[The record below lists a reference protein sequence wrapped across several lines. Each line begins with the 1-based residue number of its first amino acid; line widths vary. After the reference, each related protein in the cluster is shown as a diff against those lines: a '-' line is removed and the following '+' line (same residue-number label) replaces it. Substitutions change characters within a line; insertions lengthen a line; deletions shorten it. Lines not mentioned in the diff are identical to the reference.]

1 MSKVVDERVV
11 VLNFDNKKFEKG
23 TKQTMKSLKKLKKEM
38 QFEEVSDSIN
48 EAYDN
53 TDPSKVIKGIEKVQK
68 KFTAM
73 EVATITAINRIT
85 NKALD
90 SVERLTKSLSIDNWI
105 AGWRAYEDEVKSV
118 GTLLGQ
124 GYNESVVNEQLALLS
139 KYSEATSYNYA
150 DMASNISKF
159 TAAGV
164 KLEDATQ
171 AIMGIANW
179 AALSG
184 QNAQKAS
191 IAMYQLSQAIGAGTV
206 KLQDWKSIQNVSM
219 DTQEFRQ
226 HVLDTAVAMGTLK
239 KNADGTYKTLSG
251 KAFNIKQFTTQLSE
265 GWFTSDVLVATL
277 QDYSGA
283 IQDIFDL
290 QDKLGGSTAKAVS
303 AYQKEINNFKKGVDE
318 FGNAVHKSEEEI
330 AQMEFALKAFQSA
343 QEARTFTDAINATKD
358 AVTSGWRE
366 TFKAIFGEY
375 NEAKT
380 TWTQLADD
388 LWNIFAVGGE
398 SRNKLLKAWGGKSL
412 VANADAAKEELS
424 DLANRLR
431 LNGTAASKEDWQAF
445 NTAVGGTEELKKAFI
460 EAGKAAGTL
469 YEDEE
474 HVIHAVD
481 GSVVSLEKFDE
492 SLESGW
498 LNMSALDQA
507 AASLIDKETG
517 LFNNPLGGRA
527 DLFGVNYDENK
538 EVIYETSGALTNL
551 MGVLTALRNTV
562 SKAWNDTFG
571 ITAEK
576 LKKVTKG
583 IRDFARR
590 LHSLID
596 GEDENGNGYFNR
608 LYNIMRGIFSVGKIV
623 VKMFNGLMIALK
635 PITSLFTKGGNSAIN
650 IIEKLANKVTEFADT
665 TDIFEKAGQKVAVFT
680 QKVADV
686 LVKVFK
692 KVSEWVQAA
701 LPMIEKVIHILWSG
715 IKAVFNVLGIIV
727 QRVYEFI
734 KSTVIAIKNSEL
746 FQKAIHKIADVI
758 KKAYEKTKDI
768 FAKFK
773 NWVTTVNK
781 TKFAET
787 IKKMCK
793 SIGDAFTKMFHK
805 IKGAR
810 NESEESDGTLT
821 FLDKLKQKLQVLEPL
836 MNGLKNLWTGIKNL
850 FGPLIRLVGAVLT
863 ALGDFLTSLGERI
876 DGFVKG
882 KNGLISFGEL
892 LRTLFKVGIAT
903 ILTTWVTHII
913 KSITKLVDALSMF
926 MTGMKGHSI
935 LERVALAIKQFA
947 MAMLMFT
954 AAIVI
959 LSKIDSSQV
968 SRAMTS
974 IATVLAL
981 YVAFLMSIKK
991 LFADTERKTNGFSL
1005 FKKGEGLYSNKGG
1018 SSKGPAES
1026 IMAIG
1031 TLLLSMSAGIF
1042 IISVATKKLADIKE
1056 DKMSQALTILVTIM
1070 GMLSVFLQQMKSFVK
1085 DKNMKVAMPGFMAF
1099 IGLSLLIK
1107 SLAKVMVQLSDLSGA
1122 QLIKGSVIIMTLCT
1136 GLAMVLKALAKVSG
1150 SISNSTSKTSM
1161 GGITKKKSGSL
1172 TMLIG
1177 VLLSLTTLFKR
1188 LGNIMKE
1195 MSSISTGSFV
1205 KGAAALGAMALSL
1218 VLVLHSITKLDKQEA
1233 KNAKKV
1239 IGVLLSM
1246 TLIFTVMSWL
1256 LKDLAG
1262 IEAQQFKQAMISLSI
1277 IMGFV
1282 LAIIATMKVIDLFNK
1297 SKVVDEKVD
1306 VNKKTVTKFKGI
1318 FGALLGLAAVVLAT
1332 TLLISKITDKIQNGK
1347 QLAAAI
1353 AVLVSVVS
1361 IVGILIAGAVL
1372 ITKQDSNAH
1381 IGADRFKKLNKI
1393 INSITVLLLAVVL
1406 CINVLN
1412 SAMNKPGNTG
1422 KVLSSVLL
1430 VLSTLGLL
1438 FVSIR
1443 LLINKTKTMS
1453 EEKISRMERLMGS
1466 IRNLMLSMAVVIAAI
1481 TLATY
1486 GKSVLASFGILAL
1499 SMITVFTSIWA
1510 VNKLA
1515 KGLDTT
1521 KINAISVLLLSIA
1534 GAVRIMAL
1542 MTKQLNKINSKG
1554 IKNLVII
1561 SAVLAAFV
1569 AIASV
1574 LSATGLGAGILMVS
1588 AAILVFA
1595 AAVWLVI
1602 DALEK
1607 LVNIAYRLMN
1617 SEFDSETIASKL
1629 MAIAAGVTKAGTAI
1643 GLAISGLLVGMLEG
1657 LWLNI
1662 TGFVDNVMTYLSGL
1676 TGKLGKIFA
1685 ELIGGIFQG
1694 LAETDAMGSLV
1705 DMFLD
1710 MIDVLL
1716 ERLPE
1721 ITEKL
1726 ITTGLELIDILI
1738 KRVPEIAAKLS
1749 MLAFEIVINFLDS
1762 LAKQLQ
1768 ENKTRLVDAIHNL
1781 FTAVKDFFLE
1791 LFGIKKNGESTEFGK
1806 WGMGVVSGF
1815 LTGVKEFPSKVGKFF
1830 ENMWNGI
1837 SSWWDNNVVK
1847 PFLNFG
1853 RNIIDGLWN
1862 GLKEGWNK
1870 ITGFFNDLG
1879 NNIKTGWENF
1889 WGIHSPSRVFKQF
1902 GNYMT
1907 EGLAIGLEE
1916 DTHVIQ
1922 AVKELG
1928 ENVTDEF
1935 NNSDINA
1942 LMAAQLDNLD
1952 LDDDSLVI
1960 RPVMDLSNIQN
1971 GASEIDD
1978 IMRSFNG
1985 YSINGMGNFAS
1996 GVASSMS
2003 KGNDNVNRTAGTVN
2017 NTTNNDSQ
2025 YITINVNGTNAQ
2037 EIADEVSKELQK
2049 RVNRREKR
2057 WQ

>member
-48 EAYDN
+48 KAYDN

-73 EVATITAINRIT
+73 EVATITVINRIT

-124 GYNESVVNEQLALLS
+124 GYNESIVNEQLALLS

-184 QNAQKAS
+184 QNSQKAS
-191 IAMYQLSQAIGAGTV
+191 IAMYQLAQAIGAGTV

-303 AYQKEINNFKKGVDE
+303 AYQKQINNFKKGVDE
-318 FGNAVHKSEEEI
+318 FGNAVHKSDEEI
-330 AQMEFALKAFQSA
+330 AEMEFALKAFQSA

-375 NEAKT
+375 DEAKT

-412 VANADAAKEELS
+412 VANAGAAKDELS
-424 DLANRLR
+424 DLANRMR

-481 GSVVSLEKFDE
+481 GSVVSLKNFDE

-498 LNMSALDQA
+498 LNMTALDEA
-507 AASLIDKETG
+507 TASLIDEKTG
-517 LFNNPLGGRA
+517 LFTNPLGGREE
-527 DLFGVNYDENK
+527 LFGVNYDENK
-538 EVIYETSGALTNL
+538 EVIYETSGALVNL
-551 MGVLTALRNTV
+551 MKVLTALRNTV

-576 LKKVTKG
+576 LKSLTEG
-583 IRDFARR
+583 IKQFSRR
-590 LHSLID
+590 LSSLVNKD
-596 GEDENGNGYFNR
+596 GYFDR
-608 LYNIMRGIFSVGKIV
+608 MYNIMRGIFSVGKVV
-623 VKMFNGLMIALK
+623 VKIFHGLMIALK

-665 TDIFEKAGQKVAVFT
+665 TDIFEKAGRKVAVYT
-680 QKVADV
+680 QKFADV
-686 LVKVFK
+686 LIKIFK

-701 LPMIEKVIHILWSG
+701 LPTIQKVIHILWEG
-715 IKAVFNVLGIIV
+715 VKAVFGLLGIV
-727 QRVYEFI
+727 VKRVYEFI

-793 SIGDAFTKMFHK
+793 SIGDAFTKMFNR

-810 NESEESDGTLT
+810 TESEKSDGTLT
-821 FLDKLKQKLQVLEPL
+821 FLDKVKQKLQVLEPL
-836 MNGLKNLWTGIKNL
+836 VTGLKNLWTGIKNL
-850 FGPLIRLVGAVLT
+850 FGPLIRLVGAALT
-863 ALGDFLTSLGERI
+863 ALGNFLSAIGERI
-876 DGFVKG
+876 DGFVQG

-913 KSITKLVDALSMF
+913 KSISKLVDALSMF
-926 MTGMKGHSI
+926 MAGMKGHSI
-935 LERVALAIKQFA
+935 LERVAQAIKEFA
-947 MAMLMFT
+947 ISMLVFT
-954 AAIVI
+954 AAILI
-959 LSKIDSSQV
+959 LSRINTDQV
-968 SRAMTS
+968 TRAMAS
-974 IATVLAL
+974 IAAILAM
-981 YVAFLMSIKK
+981 YVGFLAAIKK
-991 LFADTERKTNGFSL
+991 MFENTKRETKGFSL
-1005 FKKGEGLYSNKGG
+1005 FKKGKGLFTSNGG
-1018 SSKGPAES
+1018 SSEGPAET

-1031 TLLLSMSAGIF
+1031 SLLLSMSAAML
-1042 IISVATKKLADIKE
+1042 IISVAIKKLSEIDEAKTNE
-1056 DKMSQALTILVTIM
+1056 ALTILVAIM
-1070 GMLSVFLQQMKSFVK
+1070 GILSVFLQQMKAFIR
-1085 DKNMKVAMPGFMAF
+1085 DKNMKMALPGFTAF
-1099 IGLSLLIK
+1099 IGLAIVIK
-1107 SLAKVMVQLSDLSGA
+1107 TLAKVMTELGTMEGPQLLKGA
-1122 QLIKGSVIIMTLCT
+1122 TAVMALCT
-1136 GLAMVLKALAKVSG
+1136 GLSMVLKSIAKVSG
-1150 SISNSTSKTSM
+1150 TVTSSKSATMNGS
-1161 GGITKKKSGSL
+1161 KNVKKSGSL
-1172 TMLIG
+1172 TMMIG
-1177 VLLSLTTLFKR
+1177 VLLSLTNLFKKMA
-1188 LGNIMKE
+1188 NIMNDMAK
-1195 MSSISTGSFV
+1195 MSATGV
-1205 KGAAALGAMALSL
+1205 IKGASTLAVMASALM
-1218 VLVLHSITKLDKQEA
+1218 LVLHSITKLDKQDA
-1233 KNAKKV
+1233 KNAKKTV
-1239 IGVLLSM
+1239 GVLLSM
-1246 TLIFTVMSWL
+1246 TLVFTVMSWL
-1256 LKDLAG
+1256 LKDIASMDDT
-1262 IEAQQFKQAMISLSI
+1262 QFRQAMMAMGA
-1277 IMGFV
+1277 IMGFIVV
-1282 LAIIATMKVIDLFNK
+1282 LIATINIINLFQK
-1297 SKVVDEKVD
+1297 SKTVEED
-1306 VNKKTVTKFKGI
+1306 VSIKKKSVTKFKGI
-1318 FGALLGLAAVVLAT
+1318 FAALLGLAAVVLSV
-1332 TLLISKITDKIQNGK
+1332 TLLISKLSNIQNGEQVK
-1347 QLAAAI
+1347 ALTAVLTALVAIVTVIMIGAI
-1353 AVLVSVVS
+1353 ALSNNSEQQKTDPNKFKALIKVMSALTTMLVIVVASIVVLNRALSKTEDLTNMLIGLGLVMAVIGFLVISAAVLLNETKKITQEDINKMVQVIKAVRNMMISISILMLAITALSFGKSLLESAGTLFATMMIVVVS
-1361 IVGILIAGAVL
+1361 IAAINKVA
-1372 ITKQDSNAH
+1372 S
-1381 IGADRFKKLNKI
+1381 KLDVAKV
-1393 INSITVLLLAVVL
+1393 NSICALLLA
-1406 CINVLN
+1406 
-1412 SAMNKPGNTG
+1412 
-1422 KVLSSVLL
+1422 
-1430 VLSTLGLL
+1430 
-1438 FVSIR
+1438 
-1443 LLINKTKTMS
+1443 
-1453 EEKISRMERLMGS
+1453 ISGS
-1466 IRNLMLSMAVVIAAI
+1466 
-1481 TLATY
+1481 
-1486 GKSVLASFGILAL
+1486 
-1499 SMITVFTSIWA
+1499 
-1510 VNKLA
+1510 
-1515 KGLDTT
+1515 
-1521 KINAISVLLLSIA
+1521 
-1534 GAVRIMAL
+1534 VRIMVL
-1542 MTKQLNKINSKG
+1542 VTKQLNKVNAKAIGK
-1554 IKNLVII
+1554 L
-1561 SAVLAAFV
+1561 LAIVTILGAFV
-1569 AIASV
+1569 AVAALI
-1574 LSATGLGAGILMVS
+1574 SATGLGAGLVAV
-1588 AAILVFA
+1588 AAAVLVFA
-1595 AAVWLVI
+1595 AAIWVI
-1602 DALEK
+1602 VAALES
-1607 LVNIAYRLMN
+1607 LVRVAYMLMN
-1617 SEFDSETIASKL
+1617 TNFDAEVIGSKL
-1629 MAIAAGVTKAGTAI
+1629 MTIAEGVKNAGVKI
-1643 GLAISGLLVGMLEG
+1643 GEAISAIFVGIIEG
-1657 LWLNI
+1657 IWNNI
-1662 TGFVDNVMTYLSGL
+1662 TGLVDKIMTYLPTL
-1676 TGKLGKIFA
+1676 AAPLGNIVA
-1685 ELIGGIFQG
+1685 QLIGGIVKG
-1694 LAETDAMGSLV
+1694 LAETDAAGSIV
-1705 DMFLD
+1705 DIVFD
-1710 MIDVLL
+1710 MIEVFLQ
-1716 ERLPE
+1716 RLPE
-1721 ITEKL
+1721 IASQL
-1726 ITTGLELIDILI
+1726 ITTALELIDILI
-1738 KRVPEIAAKLS
+1738 NRVPEIAAKLS
-1749 MLAFEIVINFLDS
+1749 MLAFEIAINFLDA

-1768 ENKTRLVDAIHNL
+1768 DNKERLSDAIHNL
-1781 FTAVKDFFLE
+1781 FNAVVDFIKE
-1791 LFGIKKNGESTEFGK
+1791 LFGIKTDGGNATEFGK
-1806 WGMGVVSGF
+1806 WGMGCVSGF
-1815 LTGVKEFPSKVGKFF
+1815 LDGIKEFPAKVSKFF
-1830 ENMWNGI
+1830 TDMWSTI
-1837 SSWWDNNVVK
+1837 STWWDTNVVQ
-1847 PFLNFG
+1847 PFTTFG
-1853 RNIIDGLWN
+1853 KNIMDGLWN
-1862 GLKEGWNK
+1862 GLQQGWDTV
-1870 ITGFFNDLG
+1870 TGFFSNLG
-1879 NNIKTGWENF
+1879 NNIKNGWESF
-1889 WGIHSPSRVFKQF
+1889 WQIGSPSKVFKQY
-1902 GNYMT
+1902 GNFMT

-1916 DTHVIQ
+1916 DNGVIK
-1922 AVKELG
+1922 AVRGLG
-1928 ENVTDEF
+1928 DTVKDEF
-1935 NNSDINA
+1935 ENSDINA
-1942 LMAAQLDNLD
+1942 VMAAQLDNLD
-1952 LDDDSLVI
+1952 LNDDTLVI

-2003 KGNDNVNRTAGTVN
+2003 KGKDNVNKSAGTVN

-2049 RVNRREKR
+2049 RVNRRDKR
-2057 WQ
+2057 WR

>member
-53 TDPSKVIKGIEKVQK
+53 TDPSKVINGIEKVQK

-191 IAMYQLSQAIGAGTV
+191 IAMYQLAQAIGAGTV

-303 AYQKEINNFKKGVDE
+303 AYQKQINNFKKGVDE

-481 GSVVSLEKFDE
+481 GSVVSLKNFDE

-498 LNMSALDQA
+498 LNMTALDKA
-507 AASLIDKETG
+507 TASLIDEKTG
-517 LFNNPLGGRA
+517 LFTNPLGGRE

-538 EVIYETSGALTNL
+538 EVIYETSGALVNL
-551 MGVLTALRNTV
+551 MKVLTALRTTV

-576 LKKVTKG
+576 LKSLTEG
-583 IRDFARR
+583 IKQFSRR
-590 LHSLID
+590 LSSLVNKD
-596 GEDENGNGYFNR
+596 GYFDR
-608 LYNIMRGIFSVGKIV
+608 MYNIMRGIFSVGKVV
-623 VKMFNGLMIALK
+623 VKIFHGLMIALK

-665 TDIFEKAGQKVAVFT
+665 TDIFEKAGRKVAVFT

-793 SIGDAFTKMFHK
+793 SIGDSITKMFHK

-810 NESEESDGTLT
+810 TESEESDGTLS

-850 FGPLIRLVGAVLT
+850 FGPLIRLVGAALT

-981 YVAFLMSIKK
+981 YVGFLMSIKK
-991 LFADTERKTNGFSL
+991 LFANTERKTNGFSL
-1005 FKKGEGLYSNKGG
+1005 FKKGKGLFSSNGG
-1018 SSKGPAES
+1018 SSTGPAES
-1026 IMAIG
+1026 ITAIG

-1070 GMLSVFLQQMKSFVK
+1070 GMLSVFLQQMKAFVK

-1107 SLAKVMVQLSDLSGA
+1107 SLAKTMVQLSDLSGA
-1122 QLIKGSVIIMTLCT
+1122 QLIKGSVIVMTLCT

-1195 MSSISTGSFV
+1195 MSSISTGSFI
-1205 KGAAALGAMALSL
+1205 KGAAALGTMALAL

-1239 IGVLLSM
+1239 IGVLMSM

-1256 LKDLAG
+1256 LKDLANM
-1262 IEAQQFKQAMISLSI
+1262 EPQQFKQSMIALSVM
-1277 IMGFV
+1277 MGFV

-1297 SKVVDEKVD
+1297 SKVVDEN
-1306 VNKKTVTKFKGI
+1306 VNVKKKTVTKFKGI

-1332 TLLISKITDKIQNGK
+1332 TLLISKLTEKIQNGK
-1347 QLAAAI
+1347 QLAGAI
-1353 AVLVSVVS
+1353 AVLVSIVS
-1361 IVGILIAGAVL
+1361 IIGILIAGAVL
-1372 ITKQDSNAH
+1372 ITKQDNDAH

-1393 INSITVLLLAVVL
+1393 INSITILLLAVAL
-1406 CINVLN
+1406 CIKVLN
-1412 SAMNKPGNTG
+1412 GAMNEPGNTG
-1422 KVLSSVLL
+1422 KVLASVLL

-1453 EEKISRMERLMGS
+1453 EEKITRMERLMDS

-1486 GKSVLASFGILAL
+1486 GKSVLASFGVLAL
-1499 SMITVFTSIWA
+1499 GMVTVIAAIWA
-1510 VNKLA
+1510 VNKLS

-1521 KINAISVLLLSIA
+1521 KINAISLLLLAIA

-1554 IKNLVII
+1554 IKNLIII

-1569 AIASV
+1569 GIAAA
-1574 LSATGLGAGILMVS
+1574 LSATGLGTGILAVS

-1595 AAVWLVI
+1595 AAVWLVV

-1607 LVNIAYRLMN
+1607 LVNVAYRLMN
-1617 SEFDSETIASKL
+1617 TEFDSETIANKL
-1629 MAIAAGVTKAGTAI
+1629 MAIAQGVMKAGKAI
-1643 GLAISGLLVGMLEG
+1643 GLAISGILVGILEG

-1662 TGFVDNVMTYLSGL
+1662 TGFVDKVMTYLSGL
-1676 TGKLGKIFA
+1676 TAKLGKIFA

-1705 DMFLD
+1705 DMLLD
-1710 MIDVLL
+1710 MVDVLL

-1721 ITEKL
+1721 VTDKL

-1791 LFGIKKNGESTEFGK
+1791 LFGIKKSGEGDSAEFSK
-1806 WGMGVVSGF
+1806 WGGGVVSGF
-1815 LTGVKEFPSKVGKFF
+1815 LSGIKEFPSKVGKFF

-1837 SSWWDNNVVK
+1837 STWWDTNVVQ

-1853 RNIIDGLWN
+1853 RNIIDGLWK
-1862 GLKEGWNK
+1862 GLQEGWNK

-1889 WGIHSPSRVFKQF
+1889 WGIHSPSRVFKKF

-1907 EGLAIGLEE
+1907 EGLAIGLED

-1922 AVKELG
+1922 AVKDLG
-1928 ENVTDEF
+1928 DNITDEF
-1935 NNSDINA
+1935 NGSDINA
-1942 LMAAQLDNLD
+1942 LMAAQLENLD
-1952 LDDDSLVI
+1952 LDDDTLVI

-2003 KGNDNVNRTAGTVN
+2003 KGNDNVNKPAGTVN

-2049 RVNRREKR
+2049 RVNRRDKR
-2057 WQ
+2057 WR